1 MIKYDLPAI
10 INFILEKT
18 GQKQIYYAGHSQG
31 TLIGMQGRTMFKLY
45 AEEQTYTYN
54 LHHLVKHREA
64 LTYDN
69 NCSLI

>member
-1 MIKYDLPAI
+1 MIKFDLPAI
-10 INFILEKT
+10 INFILEKNRT
-18 GQKQIYYAGHSQG
+18 KADLLTGHSQG
-31 TLIGMQGRTMFKLY
+31 TLIGMQGRTMLKLY